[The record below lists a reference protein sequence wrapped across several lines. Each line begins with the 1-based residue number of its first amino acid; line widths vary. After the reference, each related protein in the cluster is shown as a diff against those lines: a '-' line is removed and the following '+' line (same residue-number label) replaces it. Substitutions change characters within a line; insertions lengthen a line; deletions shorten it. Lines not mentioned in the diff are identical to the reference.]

1 MATRGIYQFGNVT
14 LYNHWDNY
22 PMGAAFHLLNAL
34 KEQHELSLFSLIRGL
49 KESDLHSLNYSLTL
63 DLWGAEYF
71 YEITEDHFINVY
83 EISIETDQKK
93 LVSTKPVIDF
103 INEQVRSYFATNQN
117 DETENINDYLLVKL
131 NNHYYSVNQAI
142 DMFTSEFNEAVDQF
156 NRKMWG
162 NSTSSFKRSFEIANI
177 SGIDVNK
184 EKSEYLYLYSPVFTS
199 VYKHQNS
206 NLFDSY
212 IN

>member
-1 MATRGIYQFGNVT
+1 MATRGIYQIGNVT

-22 PMGAAFHLLNAL
+22 PMGAAFHLCNAL

-49 KESDLHSLNYSLTL
+49 KESDLHSLNYLEKL

-83 EISIETDQKK
+83 EISETDQKK

-103 INEQVRSYFATNQN
+103 INEQVRLYFQLKYN
-117 DETENINDYLLVKL
+117 DADEIIEDYLLVKI
-131 NNHYYSVNQAI
+131 NNHYYSVNQCI
-142 DMFTSEFNEAVDQF
+142 NMFTDEFNKAVDQF
-156 NRKMWG
+156 NKKMWG
-162 NSTSSFKRSFEIANI
+162 NSTGSFKRSFEIANI

-184 EKSEYLYLYSPVFTS
+184 EKSEYLYIYSPVFTS

>member
-1 MATRGIYQFGNVT
+1 MATRGIYQIGNVT

-34 KEQHELSLFSLIRGL
+34 KEQHELSLFSLIRGV
-49 KESDLHSLNYSLTL
+49 KESDLHSLNYSVEL

-83 EISIETDQKK
+83 EISEKQKK
-93 LVSTKPVIDF
+93 FLVSTKPVIDF
-103 INEQVRSYFATNQN
+103 INEQVRLYFTLKYN
-117 DETENINDYLLVKL
+117 DADEIIEDYLLVKL

-142 DMFTSEFNEAVDQF
+142 DMFTKEYNQAVNQF
-156 NRKMWG
+156 NKKMFG
-162 NSTSSFKRSFEIANI
+162 NSSGSFKRSFEIANL
-177 SGIDVNK
+177 SGIDANK
-184 EKSEYLYLYSPVFTS
+184 EKSEYLYLYSPEFTK
-199 VYKHQNS
+199 VYKHDNS